1 MIAVSALKHKAFA
14 QGFIGTVRPVL
25 LEHSHPGQPM
35 GGFTDNYLRIRADVD
50 PSLDNSVVDMKLI
63 DLLEDGET
71 IVAELG

>member
-1 MIAVSALKHKAFA
+1 
-14 QGFIGTVRPVL
+14 
-25 LEHSHPGQPM
+25 M